1 MDQKFNAKYR
11 IESARLQ
18 YWDYGWNA
26 SYFITIC
33 TQNRQCFFGD
43 IINTEM
49 RLSEIGTIANECW
62 SQIPNHF
69 SFVKLG
75 EYIVMP
81 DHVHGIIIIDKPIND
96 NDNNVET
103 RLIASLPPNDGSPSK
118 PNDYKPGGFA
128 GNKNPMLNE
137 NVSRI
142 IRWYKGRTT
151 FESRKI
157 HADFAWQSRF
167 HDHIIRDENSFH
179 NISNYIAKNPLNWEI
194 SKEVMNDVSSFLAT
208 EK

>member
-1 MDQKFNAKYR
+1 
-11 IESARLQ
+11 
-18 YWDYGWNA
+18 
-26 SYFITIC
+26 
-33 TQNRQCFFGD
+33 
-43 IINTEM
+43 M

-69 SFVKLG
+69 PFVKLG

-96 NDNNVET
+96 NDKNVET
-103 RLIASLPPNDGSPSK
+103 RLIASLPSTMPPSSTVSPSLIAPPPNDH
-118 PNDYKPGGFA
+118 KPGGFA

-151 FESRKI
+151 FESRKT

-179 NISNYIAKNPLNWEI
+179 NISNYIANNPLNWNSDKDVI
-194 SKEVMNDVSSFLAT
+194 HDVSSFLTT